1 MHYDVRDTIRGI
13 ISDHGFI
20 QSIIAK
26 KAGITPSKFSAI
38 LNKHC
43 RLAANEM
50 FSICSAMG
58 VEPDELWKR
67 NISTDKK
74 AS

>member
-1 MHYDVRDTIRGI
+1 
-13 ISDHGFI
+13 
-20 QSIIAK
+20 
-26 KAGITPSKFSAI
+26 
-38 LNKHC
+38 
-43 RLAANEM
+43 M